1 MLTIQC
7 LIEIDPLL
15 LAEAYMNVNERQTWH
30 SACQDSR
37 LIEEVWPSTTHPN
50 PSPNPNPK
58 PNPNPNPNPNPKPNP
73 DQVWP
78 STMQIAVFTYRT
90 ELPVFPRGYCA
101 LIHRASHRLPDGRT
115 QVR

>member
-58 PNPNPNPNPNPKPNP
+58 PNPNPNPNPNLNPDP
-73 DQVWP
+73 DQV
-78 STMQIAVFTYRT
+78 
-90 ELPVFPRGYCA
+90 G
-101 LIHRASHRLPDGRT
+101 
-115 QVR
+115 